1 MANKEIKTEQAPA
14 AIGPYSQGI
23 SAETSHL
30 YQDSS
35 QSILQQE
42 SLQVTTLQARHVSP

>member
-14 AIGPYSQGI
+14 AIGPYSQLK
-23 SAETSHL
+23 TSHL